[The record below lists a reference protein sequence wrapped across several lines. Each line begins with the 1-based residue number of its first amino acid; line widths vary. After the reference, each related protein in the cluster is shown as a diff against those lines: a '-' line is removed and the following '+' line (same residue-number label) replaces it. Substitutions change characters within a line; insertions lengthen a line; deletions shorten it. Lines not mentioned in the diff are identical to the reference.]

1 MDKEESSTYTDAQ
14 RKYYQ
19 THKEEI
25 NKKNLVH
32 KKAYRERNRE
42 RIRERDRLAYQRKK
56 ENVPVSP
63 GAEGQS
69 DLGTVW
75 QVRSLKIFSGHSI
88 E

>member
-1 MDKEESSTYTDAQ
+1 MSLCESEIKGTYTDAQ

-56 ENVPVSP
+56 EHCEKFVPVI
-63 GAEGQS
+63 
-69 DLGTVW
+69 
-75 QVRSLKIFSGHSI
+75 KI
-88 E
+88 